1 MHNGWIADHDPEEDF
16 ALEKNFYYL
25 RRTINIW
32 GDSIKLRYGKSP
44 EESPFLWQ
52 HMEKYVSQMASVFDG
67 FRLDN
72 AHSTPINVC
81 QYLLEQARK

>member
-1 MHNGWIADHDPEEDF
+1 MSKVVHNGWIGDHDPQEDF
-16 ALEKNFYYL
+16 AFEENFHFL
-25 RRTINIW
+25 RRSINIW
-32 GDSIKLRYGKSP
+32 GDSIKLRYGDSP

-72 AHSTPINVC
+72 AHSTPINLC
-81 QYLLEQARK
+81 